1 MFTVSTPMDE
11 KLLISSVKDLR
22 TRLGWSQMKLAIHL
36 EMSLGAIQ
44 RFENHIA
51 PKRVA
56 TLERLAELARNSGHD
71 DLAAVFGFQND
82 PIPPEVHD
90 FVEFLRVAPRRE
102 RREVLSIIEE
112 VLETKRVETR
122 RKKA

>member
-1 MFTVSTPMDE
+1 MDE
-11 KLLISSVKDLR
+11 KLVKRSIKDLR
-22 TRLGWSQMKLAIHL
+22 ARLGWSQQKLAYHL
-36 EMSLGAIQ
+36 ESSLTAIQ

-56 TLERLAELARNSGHD
+56 TLERLAELARKAGLT

-82 PIPPEVHD
+82 PMPPEVYD

-112 VLETKRVETR
+112 VLETKRVEAR